1 MVSAGISDPS
11 IPGGVY
17 IVDSSYVP
25 IVAIA
30 RDGNVYPMISN
41 VVATFTQKDGY
52 PQISIDTP
60 TNSVADILYKF
71 DFFYTLK

>member
-1 MVSAGISDPS
+1 MVRASISDPS

-17 IVDSSYVP
+17 IVDAAYTP

-30 RDGNVYPMISN
+30 RDGNIYPLLSGIT
-41 VVATFTQKDGY
+41 ATFTQDAGY
-52 PQISIDTP
+52 PQISIKSSTSSIA
-60 TNSVADILYKF
+60 NMLYKF